1 MWGRI
6 WTLGVGKRKLFVL
19 RLVASFVSPG
29 GVERKLISE
38 VLSGGKLLLQIHLM
52 TSFSS
57 EILCRRRHAES
68 FSVTRRCGSFSEQIE
83 EMLLGWS
90 ETAVTAAE
98 EKN

>member
-68 FSVTRRCGSFSEQIE
+68 FSEQIE